1 MKNIRNLE
9 FKNKVILITGS
20 NGVLGK
26 SIAHFFLSCNAKLI
40 LTDLRK
46 KNFFHKG
53 NNFDF
58 YQCDLSN
65 YEQTNNFID
74 RVKKKY
80 QRIDILINNAAATGT
95 LINNSKMI
103 EGTKYWDSIF
113 RINLFSIYDLILG
126 FKKNLLKSSHP
137 SVINIASIYGSI
149 VPDFS
154 IYNETKISNPPEYS
168 CSKAALIY
176 LTKWI
181 SKNFIN
187 KIRVNSISPGGIYRK
202 QEKIFIE
209 KYKKKTKFNR
219 MTYEKDILNSIIFLA
234 SAKSGYVT
242 GQNIIVDGGFS
253 N

>member
-1 MKNIRNLE
+1 M
-9 FKNKVILITGS
+9 
-20 NGVLGK
+20 
-26 SIAHFFLSCNAKLI
+26 
-40 LTDLRK
+40 
-46 KNFFHKG
+46 
-53 NNFDF
+53 
-58 YQCDLSN
+58 
-65 YEQTNNFID
+65 YE
-74 RVKKKY
+74 
-80 QRIDILINNAAATGT
+80 A
-95 LINNSKMI
+95 
-103 EGTKYWDSIF
+103 
-113 RINLFSIYDLILG
+113 IYDLILG